1 VLIAKVIIQLVI
13 EDVHFIEISK
23 IKHKNKI
30 STNNKY
36 YPNSI
41 PKLNILNM
49 HTNKNNTSK
58 HYTYAMH
65 VTIILMIIIINYQLT
80 PIKMKKIL

>member
-1 VLIAKVIIQLVI
+1 VLIAKAIIQLVI

-49 HTNKNNTSK
+49 HTNKDYTSK
-58 HYTYAMH
+58 HMH

-80 PIKMKKIL
+80 PIKIKKIL